1 MAKKIKLEVIKTIY
15 DEENVTKEIWT
26 TRIDNEKSI
35 EKIWKL
41 TNQESIKEFLS
52 VMEGGK

>member
-1 MAKKIKLEVIKTIY
+1 MARKIKLEVIKTIY

-41 TNQESIKEFLS
+41 TNQESIKELLI